1 MTKKPWFNYMLF
13 YVLWVLLMALGFW
26 FLFLSREVFLTA
38 AAYFAG
44 DSVTAGWQVRFY
56 DKIFF
61 LAVGLGL
68 LIFILVTENY
78 LRAGIARHTVWQ
90 RFVKVGG
97 WTLLVIAA
105 ADLLLLILQQFTGFS
120 WLRGLVIAAEI
131 GLGAGLAWLGRR
143 APKEPAKPLSTSES
157 SDSF

>member
-1 MTKKPWFNYMLF
+1 MTKKSWFNYILF

-56 DKIFF
+56 DKVFF

-68 LIFILVTENY
+68 LVFILVTENY
-78 LRAGIARHTVWQ
+78 LRAGIAKHTVWQ
-90 RFVKVGG
+90 RFAKIAG
-97 WTLLVIAA
+97 WTLLVIAVTDTA
-105 ADLLLLILQQFTGFS
+105 LLILQQFTGFS
-120 WLRGLVIAAEI
+120 WLRGLVIVADI
-131 GLGAGLAWLGRR
+131 CLGAGFLWIGRR
-143 APKEPAKPLSTSES
+143 ASKKPAASSSTTDSP
-157 SDSF
+157 DSF